1 MKLKISVDPNLC
13 FGAAS
18 CVTVSPDHFRLNDQ
32 NKAEVIEPGIEIVPG
47 NPIYERIVEADEA
60 KRDELILS
68 AQSCPVSAIS
78 IWDIETG
85 ERLYPKD

>member
-32 NKAEVIEPGIEIVPG
+32 NKAEVIEPGIDVTAG
-47 NPIYERIVEADEA
+47 NPIYERIIEADDA
-60 KRDELILS
+60 KRDELIL
-68 AQSCPVSAIS
+68 AARSCPVSAIS
-78 IWDIETG
+78 IWNVKTG
-85 ERLYPKD
+85 EKLYPKD

>member
-1 MKLKISVDPNLC
+1 MKLKISVDPDLC

-18 CVTVSPDHFRLNDQ
+18 CVTVSPSHFRLNDK
-32 NKAEVIEPGIEIVPG
+32 NKAEVIEEGGDIVPG
-47 NPIYERIVEADEA
+47 NPIYERIIEADEA

-78 IWDIETG
+78 IWDVETG